1 MSSTGGPAAPGDVVA
16 GRYRVDSWLGQGNM
30 AAVFRATH
38 LGTGKTCALKLV
50 HPQLIERTEIRD
62 LFVQEARIGARIGKN
77 PHIVDVFDAGID
89 PQRGVPF
96 LAMELLEGDT
106 LDRYIKQRGPV
117 PPGLMRILFL
127 QLADALGQAHAAGV
141 VHRDLKP
148 GNLFL
153 TYERD
158 KSPLLKVV
166 DFGIAKVLEEGVQ
179 GTATQVGS
187 PAYAAPEQLGAAMRP
202 MAAKMGVDI
211 SHGVTPQTDI
221 WALGVIA
228 YELLL
233 GAPPGHL
240 WTGSERGSIADIMM
254 GVAIQ
259 PTPSAVAR
267 AGFKAH
273 LFPRGFDEW
282 LDLCLRKNATER
294 WPSAAKAV
302 RELATLLDSGY
313 DDGETQQIR
322 PHALLGLTKQASMRA
337 TMPLQPKPPSMPP
350 PPVQTAVL
358 PPGLYPVPEQT
369 AVPPPQPQK
378 PRAAVLQTLPLQ
390 AMPPELRAAP
400 PPPIEVPLP
409 PTARAPLPSTP
420 AQVGPAYSSTSS
432 THTPMASEPRPA
444 LPSVPQSATT
454 THGLAATNPPT
465 PGSASKKLGIVLGV
479 STLLAALSLA
489 AFVLTPKT
497 GGLRIEVTGRDL
509 GKVAI
514 YVDGQERCGTTPCVV
529 GDLVPGNRI
538 IKVIAPGK
546 GEKLVS
552 ASVERGEESPVL
564 IPMEA
569 AGPDHPSPANAEPP
583 KSVDTASTP
592 PTESPTVA
600 EAVGAIPAAT
610 PGEPARAP
618 GPLPTTTPTVGTA
631 TPQAAQGNGTLNI
644 NSIPVSKVVLDGRPL
659 GNTPKVG
666 LSVPAGTHTVTFVHS
681 ERGKQTV
688 TVTVN
693 AGETKTAAVKFK

>member
-16 GRYRVDSWLGQGNM
+16 GRYRIDSWLGQGNM

-38 LGTGKTCALKLV
+38 LGTGQTCALKLV

-62 LFVQEARIGARIGKN
+62 LFVQEARVGARIGKN

-106 LDRYIKQRGPV
+106 LDRYVKQRGPV

-127 QLADALGQAHAAGV
+127 QLADALGQAHTAGV
-141 VHRDLKP
+141 IHRDLKP

-153 TYERD
+153 TYDRR

-202 MAAKMGVDI
+202 MAAKMGVVI
-211 SHGVTPQTDI
+211 AHGVTPQTDI

-259 PTPSAVAR
+259 PTPSAVTQ

-282 LDLCLRKNATER
+282 LDRCLRKNAAER
-294 WPSAAKAV
+294 WPNVEDAV
-302 RELATLLDSGY
+302 RALAELLDSGY

-337 TMPLQPKPPSMPP
+337 TMPLQPKPASVPP

-358 PPGLYPVPEQT
+358 PPGLYPLPEQAT
-369 AVPPPQPQK
+369 APPPQPQK

-400 PPPIEVPLP
+400 PPIEVPLP
-409 PTARAPLPSTP
+409 PASRAPLPSTP
-420 AQVGPAYSSTSS
+420 MQVGPADTSAS
-432 THTPMASEPRPA
+432 ATHASMASEPRSS

-465 PGSASKKLGIVLGV
+465 TGSASKKLGIALGV
-479 STLLAALSLA
+479 SALLAALGLV

-529 GDLVPGNRI
+529 GDLEPGDRI
-538 IKVIAPGK
+538 IKVVVPGK
-546 GEKLVS
+546 GDKVVS

-564 IPMEA
+564 IPMETA
-569 AGPDHPSPANAEPP
+569 EPVPPTPPDAEPP
-583 KSVDTASTP
+583 KSVNTASTP
-592 PTESPTVA
+592 PAESPSVA
-600 EAVGAIPAAT
+600 AAVGTIPGAT

-618 GPLPTTTPTVGTA
+618 GPLPTATPTVGIA
-631 TPQAAQGNGTLNI
+631 NPPAAQANGTLNI